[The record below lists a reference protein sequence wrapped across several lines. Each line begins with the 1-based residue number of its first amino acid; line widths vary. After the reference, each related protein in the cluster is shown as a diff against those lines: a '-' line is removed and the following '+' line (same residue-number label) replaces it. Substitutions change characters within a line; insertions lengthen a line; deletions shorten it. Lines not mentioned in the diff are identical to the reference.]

1 MQDGSPITSLCL
13 SEHTAPATLITS
25 HFSQVVRYYPLP
37 QSFDGEKAVTLT
49 YTRQLVRA
57 HSAPILVSA
66 SAPDSTLFATGSSDG
81 IVKVWDSAGGYA
93 THLFRGHGGPVS
105 ALRFNFPSVAEGE
118 APRME
123 LITGS
128 TDGRVRIFDLRDAS
142 SRVVGGGGAAA
153 KAKYTLDGHVSVVR
167 AIDITADGKCMITG
181 GRDKVVLVWDME
193 GNIAKGKGKGKNDG
207 PKIVQTIIAGEQV
220 ETAGLLPVDEDVL
233 GSQDGRLKCWT
244 GGEKGVVKIWDV
256 QSAKQLG
263 QMKGVEGVDE
273 DEDKDEDEQRG
284 IISILYVYQSVM
296 PTRSSPILILRSD
309 ATRSSLVSVH
319 ADQNILFHSIATS
332 SCVRQI
338 IGFNDEIVDTTFLT
352 HPSSSGTSD
361 LASHSH
367 LAMATN
373 SNMIRI
379 YSLSTFSASLLSGH
393 KDMVLCLD
401 KSADF
406 GMLAS
411 GAKDSIARIWAPV
424 PSSDASE
431 AGQEKWVC
439 VGICEG
445 HAESVGAIAFS
456 RKPDPAGPR
465 FLVTASQDRTIK
477 LWDLSPL
484 ADLSATSDTVPIKL
498 KSLAT
503 IRAHEKDINSLD
515 VAPNDK
521 FIASGSQDKLV
532 KLFALDYTEGR
543 ANEGARGGLKL
554 LGTCKGH
561 RRGVWTVRFSRT
573 DRVVASGAADRSV
586 RLWSLDDFSCL
597 KVCCLSA
604 HVVALIKLKD
614 RTGADQ

>member
-1 MQDGSPITSLCL
+1 MT
-13 SEHTAPATLITS
+13 
-25 HFSQVVRYYPLP
+25 
-37 QSFDGEKAVTLT
+37 
-49 YTRQLVRA
+49 RA

-66 SAPDSTLFATGSSDG
+66 SSPDNALFATGSSDG

-105 ALRFNFPSVAEGE
+105 ALKFNFPSVAEGE
-118 APRME
+118 AQRME

-128 TDGRVRIFDLRDAS
+128 TDGRVRVFDLKDAT

-167 AIDITADGKCMITG
+167 AIDVSMDGKCMITG

-193 GNIAKGKGKGKNDG
+193 GSATKGKGKGKNEG
-207 PKIVQTIIAGEQV
+207 PKVVQTIISGEQV
-220 ETAGLLPVDEDVL
+220 ETAGLLPQEEAVFGAE
-233 GSQDGRLKCWT
+233 DGRLKCWT
-244 GGEKGVVKIWDV
+244 GGEKGQVRIWDV
-256 QSAKQLG
+256 LSAKQLG
-263 QMKGVEGVDE
+263 QMNGVQGVDE
-273 DEDKDEDEQRG
+273 DDDKDEDEQRG
-284 IISILYVYQSVM
+284 IINILYVLHSVHADGSFDE
-296 PTRSSPILILRSD
+296 T
-309 ATRSSLVSVH
+309 TSSLLSIH
-319 ADQNILFHSIATS
+319 ADQNIIYHSLSTAT
-332 SCVRQI
+332 CTRQI

-352 HPSSSGTSD
+352 HPSASGSSD

-367 LAMATN
+367 LALATN
-373 SNMIRI
+373 SNLIRI

-401 KSADF
+401 KTADF
-406 GMLAS
+406 RLLAS
-411 GAKDSIARIWAPV
+411 GAKDSIARVWAPTT
-424 PSSDASE
+424 D
-431 AGQEKWVC
+431 GQEKWVC

-456 RKPDPAGPR
+456 RKPGPAGPR

-484 ADLSATSDTVPIKL
+484 ANIQATSTTIPIKL

-532 KLFALDYTEGR
+532 KLFALEYEEGR
-543 ANEGARGGLKL
+543 GNEGARGGLRL

-561 RRGVWTVRFSRT
+561 RRGVWTVRFSKT

-597 KVCCLSA
+597 KVCSA
-604 HVVALIKLKD
+604 NDLTDA
-614 RTGADQ
+614 